1 MVDLEVRGAINVV
14 EACAQTESVEKIVFS
29 SSLAAAIWRDD
40 ISSEKDV
47 DEKSWSD
54 PEFCRKLK
62 VSASIFIFYFIYL
75 ILSFFFL
82 SKLFSLGQLN
92 ALITHFM
99 LNAQKSHFPNLSIIT
114 NLLCQLIIINFKDLS
129 ISLVFLDL
137 IPPLF

>member
-14 EACAQTESVEKIVFS
+14 EACAQTQSVEKIVFS

-62 VSASIFIFYFIYL
+62 VSASIFFYLFYLSNFVFVKIIFTW
-75 ILSFFFL
+75 
-82 SKLFSLGQLN
+82 
-92 ALITHFM
+92 AVE
-99 LNAQKSHFPNLSIIT
+99 
-114 NLLCQLIIINFKDLS
+114 LL
-129 ISLVFLDL
+129 
-137 IPPLF
+137 

>member
-40 ISSEKDV
+40 ISSDKDV
-47 DEKSWSD
+47 DEKSWSE

-75 ILSFFFL
+75 ILSFFFVKIIFTTWAVELL
-82 SKLFSLGQLN
+82 S
-92 ALITHFM
+92 H
-99 LNAQKSHFPNLSIIT
+99 
-114 NLLCQLIIINFKDLS
+114 
-129 ISLVFLDL
+129 ISCSKEVYN
-137 IPPLF
+137 

>member
-14 EACAQTESVEKIVFS
+14 EACAQTQSVEKIVFS

-62 VSASIFIFYFIYL
+62 VSASIFLFYLSNF
-75 ILSFFFL
+75 ILSFL
-82 SKLFSLGQLN
+82 SKLFSLGQLSSYHTFHVECSKEVYN
-92 ALITHFM
+92 
-99 LNAQKSHFPNLSIIT
+99 
-114 NLLCQLIIINFKDLS
+114 
-129 ISLVFLDL
+129 
-137 IPPLF
+137 